1 MRHTTTLLVRI
12 AAPVL
17 AIIVCVAATKPATA
31 QSTKVV
37 SVEEHWELQLSEPDS
52 ERSAPQTTMVMSP
65 TADLSGTHFLFTL
78 NHESAPDYAPGGM
91 QVQLWNGEEFVE
103 QNAGHVTTALEHSN
117 ETVRWTQRMTLDN
130 GTLHFQVVDG
140 TSETWPS
147 FGGDDLS
154 LSVASSLTSLNS
166 YHPSVSIGESQVSYA
181 ENRVVSLT
189 LMKLIWTTDD
199 GVVHEQDAP
208 IPIDISL
215 GD

>member
-1 MRHTTTLLVRI
+1 MKRHARLCIRI
-12 AAPVL
+12 VAPVL
-17 AIIVCVAATKPATA
+17 VAALSVTVTSRATA
-31 QSTKVV
+31 QSAKVV
-37 SVEEHWELQLSEPDS
+37 SIEEHWELQLADPDVD
-52 ERSAPQTTMVMSP
+52 RSAPQTTMVMSP

-78 NHESAPDYAPGGM
+78 NHVSAPVYAPGGM

-103 QNAGHVTTALEHSN
+103 QSAGHVTTALEHSN
-117 ETVRWTQRMTLDN
+117 ETVRWTQRISLDN
-130 GTLHFQVVDG
+130 GTLHFQVLDG
-140 TSETWPS
+140 TSETWSS

-166 YHPSVSIGESQVSYA
+166 YHPSVSIAESQVSYA

-189 LMKLIWTTDD
+189 LTKLIWTTDD